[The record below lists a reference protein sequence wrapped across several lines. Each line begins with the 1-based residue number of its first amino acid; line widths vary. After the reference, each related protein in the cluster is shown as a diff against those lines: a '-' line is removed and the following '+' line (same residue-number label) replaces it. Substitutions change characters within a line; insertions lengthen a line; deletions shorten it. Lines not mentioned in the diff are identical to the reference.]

1 MIVPVADYDFPPDLI
16 DLQRAYD
23 AADRRCEEAA
33 AASPSATDIAA
44 GAAEDLSARAAL
56 DEARAERLELAVK
69 LQGHSFWAK
78 VDSRVEAKQALRA
91 AARQ

>member
-1 MIVPVADYDFPPDLI
+1 
-16 DLQRAYD
+16 
-23 AADRRCEEAA
+23 
-33 AASPSATDIAA
+33 
-44 GAAEDLSARAAL
+44 L